1 VVKKRWLGF
10 IRQEKLRE
18 RGVEEEE
25 EEAQQML
32 LRPRR
37 TRTGRGIAS
46 LIII

>member
-1 VVKKRWLGF
+1 MYKKRWLGF

-18 RGVEEEE
+18 RGVEEE